1 MKVLGQNYFS
11 MNSVLETVSKSISS
25 LKSNCTCKILFKI
38 IPFSDQVN
46 RRKKLA
52 TSRGLKRYTHEQY
65 GLEIIWMQQKKCIT
79 QFIIYYPSQPFE
91 PRFFTLVAY
100 QPQEVAGELFETKI
114 IASLL
119 RRLRV
124 CFSNRFRPEIRKMP
138 ILYK

>member
-25 LKSNCTCKILFKI
+25 LKFNCTCKILFKI

-79 QFIIYYPSQPFE
+79 QFIIYYPSQPSE
-91 PRFFTLVAY
+91 PRFFTLTKRDIAKFCHRHM
-100 QPQEVAGELFETKI
+100 GEIYVMDQNNLVFFNGSFGISHTK
-114 IASLL
+114 
-119 RRLRV
+119 RL
-124 CFSNRFRPEIRKMP
+124 
-138 ILYK
+138 

>member
-11 MNSVLETVSKSISS
+11 INSVLETVSKSIPS

-79 QFIIYYPSQPFE
+79 QFIIYYPSQPSE
-91 PRFFTLVAY
+91 PRFFTLTKRDIAKFCHRHM
-100 QPQEVAGELFETKI
+100 GEIYVMDQKNWVFFTGNFRILHTK
-114 IASLL
+114 
-119 RRLRV
+119 RL
-124 CFSNRFRPEIRKMP
+124 
-138 ILYK
+138 

>member
-79 QFIIYYPSQPFE
+79 QFIIYYPSQPSE
-91 PRFFTLVAY
+91 PRFFTLTKRDMAKFCHRHM
-100 QPQEVAGELFETKI
+100 GEIYVMDQHNSVFFTGYFGISHTK
-114 IASLL
+114 
-119 RRLRV
+119 RV
-124 CFSNRFRPEIRKMP
+124 
-138 ILYK
+138 